1 MTARATEIAAL
12 SKIVRIMMSVALL
25 VGMCASAPMQAQ
37 ASESVEV
44 TVGDD
49 VPYAG
54 YFTTR
59 MWADGEVAYC
69 HLVPEKL
76 KRYRDEMS
84 KNTVERVVDG
94 VADHYKKNWEERGIW
109 GILMPRDIE

>member
-1 MTARATEIAAL
+1 
-12 SKIVRIMMSVALL
+12 
-25 VGMCASAPMQAQ
+25 VG
-37 ASESVEV
+37 E
-44 TVGDD
+44 
-49 VPYAG
+49 
-54 YFTTR
+54 
-59 MWADGEVAYC
+59 DGEVAYC

>member
-1 MTARATEIAAL
+1 REAGDGYYFYGAYDSSHA
-12 SKIVRIMMSVALL
+12 SF
-25 VGMCASAPMQAQ
+25 VG
-37 ASESVEV
+37 E
-44 TVGDD
+44 
-49 VPYAG
+49 
-54 YFTTR
+54 
-59 MWADGEVAYC
+59 DGEGAYC